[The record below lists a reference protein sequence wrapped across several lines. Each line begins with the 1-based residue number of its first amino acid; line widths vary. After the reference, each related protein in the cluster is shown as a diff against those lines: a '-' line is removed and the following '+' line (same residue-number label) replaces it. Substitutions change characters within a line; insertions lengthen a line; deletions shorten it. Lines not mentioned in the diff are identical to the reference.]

1 MTGAVDVVCWDWN
14 GTLLDD
20 AAVALEAMNT
30 VLRERGLPGAPHN
43 PGSKGCG
50 TVMRSAPYGMVPGL
64 EDPHVVSLARQGA
77 VLTHGHPTA
86 WVAAA
91 AYALV
96 IAALLRGL
104 DLAAAVAH
112 ARAWLDGLGEE
123 AEETRA
129 AVTAAV
135 DLAGTVDADPGAP
148 GTLPTALGEGW
159 VAEEALAIA
168 LYAAL
173 TAQAAHPA
181 DPAAALA
188 LALRIGVNHDGD
200 SDSTAS
206 LAGQVLGAA
215 HGTAV
220 FGAHDPEDRAAAE
233 ASVPGWIAER
243 EVVLEAARRWSAA
256 TT

>member
-1 MTGAVDVVCWDWN
+1 
-14 GTLLDD
+14 
-20 AAVALEAMNT
+20 
-30 VLRERGLPGAPHN
+30 
-43 PGSKGCG
+43 
-50 TVMRSAPYGMVPGL
+50 
-64 EDPHVVSLARQGA
+64 
-77 VLTHGHPTA
+77 
-86 WVAAA
+86 
-91 AYALV
+91 
-96 IAALLRGL
+96 
-104 DLAAAVAH
+104 
-112 ARAWLDGLGEE
+112 
-123 AEETRA
+123 
-129 AVTAAV
+129 
-135 DLAGTVDADPGAP
+135 
-148 GTLPTALGEGW
+148 GEGW

-220 FGAHDPEDRAAAE
+220 FGAHDPADRAAAE

>member
-1 MTGAVDVVCWDWN
+1 MK
-14 GTLLDD
+14 
-20 AAVALEAMNT
+20 
-30 VLRERGLPGAPHN
+30 P
-43 PGSKGCG
+43 
-50 TVMRSAPYGMVPGL
+50 
-64 EDPHVVSLARQGA
+64 
-77 VLTHGHPTA
+77 
-86 WVAAA
+86 
-91 AYALV
+91 
-96 IAALLRGL
+96 
-104 DLAAAVAH
+104 AH
-112 ARAWLDGLGEE
+112 APADHPSIPKKKTGILIANLGTPDGHDYWSMRRYLNEFLSDKLAKTGRA
-123 AEETRA
+123 
-129 AVTAAV
+129 
-135 DLAGTVDADPGAP
+135 
-148 GTLPTALGEGW
+148 GW

-220 FGAHDPEDRAAAE
+220 FGAHDPADRAAAE